1 MKKAIKQKVKMLGAL
16 ELDRQ
21 IKRKLESTNYSIL
34 QNFDYFRSLLG
45 RPHKHYADV
54 EQLKKFLQHIPYLKE
69 ITEGMSMRLVEKI
82 IHQLSLKFLA
92 ANSQCDSQFQI
103 MLSGEIQIGQRTFV
117 QTDTLNEVGT
127 VIRDAWVLVL
137 SNEGYNDLIREY
149 HENLLAQKLHLIQQ
163 YSVFSKISI
172 QRLKNQLDQ
181 FKQEQATNN
190 TILYSE
196 KQPADSFYLIVQGEI
211 KLIQEDIELQLLGPK
226 CVFGEMELVE
236 GNELRLHKAIVTQHT
251 SYYRIGYHQLKILLN
266 SSCLYETFCQN
277 YHIKAQFWNAR
288 KQQCKKEVIIPIDY
302 SEFKHEI
309 PKTYHNY
316 LSASKLLKYAKQ
328 SIIITQEDQ
337 QETKE
342 DKILEYYKQFNHQIK
357 QNFKN
362 NHLLRKVLIQAK
374 QTNHDLPIMKGLQL
388 ERYLPKNH
396 FTHKKSLKIIS
407 QFNETKQQGF
417 VLDLESYPTTTTTFV
432 KGSRL
437 FSAATRQQSATCR
450 LQSAAPKLFT
460 SPSQLQSY
468 RPMTAVKRSKTNEA
482 K

>member
-1 MKKAIKQKVKMLGAL
+1 
-16 ELDRQ
+16 
-21 IKRKLESTNYSIL
+21 
-34 QNFDYFRSLLG
+34 
-45 RPHKHYADV
+45 
-54 EQLKKFLQHIPYLKE
+54 
-69 ITEGMSMRLVEKI
+69 MSMRLIEKI
-82 IHQLSLKFLA
+82 IHQLSLKFLP

-117 QTDTLNEVGT
+117 QTDTLNEIGT
-127 VIRDAWVLVL
+127 VIRDTWVLLL
-137 SNEGYNDLIREY
+137 SNEGYNELIREY

-181 FKQEQATNN
+181 FKQDSAANN
-190 TILYSE
+190 TILYQE

-211 KLIQEDIELQLLGPK
+211 KLIQDDIELQLLGAK
-226 CVFGEMELVE
+226 SVFGEMELVE
-236 GNELRLHKAIVTQHT
+236 ANELRLHKAVVTQHIT
-251 SYYRIGYHQLKILLN
+251 YYRIGYHQLKILLN

-277 YHIKAQFWNAR
+277 YCVKAQFWKER
-288 KQQCKKEVIIPIDY
+288 KQQCKKEIIVPIDY
-302 SEFKHEI
+302 SEFKHDI

-316 LSASKLLKYAKQ
+316 LSASKLLKYAKMNENNL
-328 SIIITQEDQ
+328 EDDYK
-337 QETKE
+337 ETKE
-342 DKILEYYKQFNHQIK
+342 DTILESYKQFNYQIK
-357 QNFKN
+357 QNFKQ

-407 QFNETKQQGF
+407 QFNETIYQRF
-417 VLDLESYPTTTTTFV
+417 VSDVESYPTTTTFV

-437 FSAATRQQSATCR
+437 FSAASRLQSAASR

-460 SPSQLQSY
+460 SPSKFQQY
-468 RPMTAVKRSKTNEA
+468 RPITAVKRSISNGPK
-482 K
+482 

>member
-1 MKKAIKQKVKMLGAL
+1 MLGAL

-21 IKRKLESTNYSIL
+21 MKRKLESTNYSIL
-34 QNFDYFRSLLG
+34 QNFDVFQHPYCT
-45 RPHKHYADV
+45 RPHKHYSDV

-82 IHQLSLKFLA
+82 IHQLSLKFLP
-92 ANSQCDSQFQI
+92 ANCQCDSQFQI

-117 QTDTLNEVGT
+117 QTDTINEVGS
-127 VIRDAWVLVL
+127 VLRDSWVLIL

-149 HENLLAQKLHLIQQ
+149 HENLMAHKLHLIQQ
-163 YSVFSKISI
+163 YSVFNKISI

-190 TILYSE
+190 TILYQE
-196 KQPADSFYLIVQGEI
+196 KQPVDSFYLVVQGEV
-211 KLIQEDIELQLLGPK
+211 KLVQEEIELQLLGPK
-226 CVFGEMELVE
+226 SVFGEMELVE
-236 GNELRLHKAIVTQHT
+236 GNEFRYHKAVVTQQI

-266 SSCLYETFCQN
+266 SSGLYETFCQN
-277 YHIKAQFWNAR
+277 YHIKAQFWKAR

-302 SEFKHEI
+302 SEFKYDI

-328 SIIITQEDQ
+328 NTSNPEDDYK
-337 QETKE
+337 ETKE
-342 DKILEYYKQFNHQIK
+342 DKLLESYKKFNHQIK
-357 QNFKN
+357 LNFKQ

-407 QFNETKQQGF
+407 QFNETAYQRF
-417 VLDLESYPTTTTTFV
+417 VSDIESYPSTTTFV

-437 FSAATRQQSATCR
+437 FSAASRLQSPASR

-460 SPSQLQSY
+460 SPSKLQQF
-468 RPMTAVKRSKTNEA
+468 RPITAIKRSISNGPQ
-482 K
+482 